1 MDIEQLADFVA
12 LAKCRSFSKA
22 AAARHV
28 TQPAFSR
35 RIRALETGLGADLV
49 DRASKN
55 FQLTT
60 SGERFL
66 LHAQTLVDLAE
77 RAAQDARNLSTR
89 LTQPIYLSMP
99 SYISRTF
106 FPTWYKALQKRIPG
120 LALRVSN
127 QRGSGTFDDLRRGL
141 VDFSLVIA
149 VEKIG
154 ARTDLAGLASRV
166 VARDRFIAVRAKI
179 AGKTDDLLMYEQ
191 GSYMNRCAEAVL
203 GKKLATNTVAFE
215 ASSTG
220 LLREMA
226 LAGFGIAVVPESLI
240 EDDVRQEFLVPVAG
254 THPLDVDILLV
265 RDPKPASKKAEK
277 LWAGA

>member
-1 MDIEQLADFVA
+1 MDTESLADFVA
-12 LAKCRSFSKA
+12 LASCKSFSKA
-22 AAARHV
+22 AASRRV

-35 RIRALETGLGADLV
+35 RIRALEKELGADLV
-49 DRASKN
+49 DRAAKD
-55 FQLTT
+55 FQLTV

-66 LHAQTLVDLAE
+66 VHAQAMIDLAA
-77 RAAQDARNLSTR
+77 RAAQDARNLTTR
-89 LTQPIYLSMP
+89 LRQPIYLSMP

-106 FPTWYKALQKRIPG
+106 FPTWYRAMQKRIPG

-127 QRGSGTFDDLRRGL
+127 QRGPGTFDDLRRGL

-154 ARTDLAGLASRV
+154 ARNDLSGLAVRV
-166 VARDRFIAVRAKI
+166 VARDRFVAVRAKI
-179 AGKTDDLLMYEQ
+179 AAKADGLLMYEQ

-203 GKKLATNTVAFE
+203 GKKVSANPVVFE

-226 LAGFGIAVVPESLI
+226 LAGFGIAVVPESLV
-240 EDDVRQEFLVPVAG
+240 EDDIREGFLVPVAG
-254 THPLDVDILLV
+254 THPLDVEVLLV

-277 LWAGA
+277 LWASA